1 MLLTIFNPTLTALLT
16 KLAERLTEME
26 NYETKDGEYPVWTGR
41 ATLLTFAAHQAS
53 FVQKIF
59 VINFI
64 TSYLGIFLTAFVYVP
79 FGKVLVPYLDVFQLT
94 AQRFTAEG
102 KPLPTKSWQINPD
115 RLTKQV
121 IYFTVTAQI
130 INFATEFIV
139 PYAKRKVFKTVEKV
153 QSELSEKTTIHV
165 KDVPEEAEF
174 LKRVRNEAE
183 LDEYDVTIDYREMV
197 IQFGMPLSPHL
208 TLTPFSF

>member
-1 MLLTIFNPTLTALLT
+1 M
-16 KLAERLTEME
+16 
-26 NYETKDGEYPVWTGR
+26 
-41 ATLLTFAAHQAS
+41 LTFAAHQAS

-79 FGKVLVPYLDVFQLT
+79 FGKILVPYLDVFQIT

-102 KPLPTKSWQINPD
+102 KPLPTKRWQINPD

-130 INFATEFIV
+130 INLATEVIV
-139 PYAKRKVFKTVEKV
+139 PYAKRKLFKTVEKV
-153 QSELSEKTTIHV
+153 QSELSEKSTDNHP
-165 KDVPEEAEF
+165 KDQPEEAEF

-197 IQFGMPLSPHL
+197 IQFGMSPFPSLLPFLYQQPSTNHPPSLL
-208 TLTPFSF
+208 TYQATSPYSPSSGP